1 MNRVYRVIWS
11 HVLNAWVAVSEIA
24 KGRGK
29 AARTVA
35 LLALPAIAQASPIG
49 GQVVSGIGSI
59 SQNGAVTT
67 INQTSQNLSL
77 NWKSF
82 NVGASETVNFVQ
94 SSATSLAVN
103 RIYDTNGSQILGHLN
118 ANGQIWLINP
128 NGILFG
134 KSAQVNVGGL
144 VASTLD
150 NITTSGSK
158 VSFSGSGSGR
168 VVNEGSINGR
178 YVALLG
184 NTVINNGNVAA
195 RLGSVALGAGSSV
208 SLTFSGSDLVSMQVD
223 KGVLNA
229 LVENGGA
236 ILADGGRVI
245 LSAGAKDALL
255 ASVVNNSGVIEART
269 VQNVNGT
276 ITLLGGMKAGTVN
289 VGGTLDASAPN
300 GGNGGFI
307 ETSAA
312 HVNVSNDA
320 KVTTLSN
327 EGVSGSWLIDPTD
340 FNIAATGGDIT
351 GAALSANLA
360 GGSVTISSTSGTS
373 GTSGDINVN
382 DVVSWSANTLTL
394 NAQNNININAALN
407 GSGTASLAFQFGQG
421 AVSAG
426 NTSTDNVNAAVSL
439 PSGNHFRS

>member
-1 MNRVYRVIWS
+1 MNRVYRIIWS

-59 SQNGAVTT
+59 AQSGAVTT

-77 NWKSF
+77 TWKSF
-82 NVGASETVNFVQ
+82 NVGTQETVNFVQ
-94 SSATSLAVN
+94 PSATSLAVN

-168 VVNEGSINGR
+168 VVNEGAISGR

-184 NTVINNGNVAA
+184 NTVINNGTISTSSA
-195 RLGSVALGAGSSV
+195 ALGAGSTV

-245 LSAGAKDALL
+245 LSAGAKNELL
-255 ASVVNNSGVIEART
+255 ASVVNNSGLIEART
-269 VQNVNGT
+269 VKNVNGA
-276 ITLLGGMKAGTVN
+276 ITLLAGMKAGTVN
-289 VGGTLDASAPN
+289 VSGTLDASAPQ
-300 GGNGGFI
+300 GGNGGAI

-312 HVNVSNDA
+312 NVKIANDA
-320 KVTTLSN
+320 KITALSN
-327 EGVSGSWLIDPTD
+327 EGVTGSWLIDPQD
-340 FNIAATGGDIT
+340 FTIAATGGDMT
-351 GAALSANLA
+351 GTTLSNSLA
-360 GGSVTISSTSGTS
+360 TASVTIFP
-373 GTSGDINVN
+373 
-382 DVVSWSANTLTL
+382 
-394 NAQNNININAALN
+394 AAGRLPV
-407 GSGTASLAFQFGQG
+407 AE
-421 AVSAG
+421 
-426 NTSTDNVNAAVSL
+426 TST
-439 PSGNHFRS
+439 